1 MSEAYNY
8 PYDPTGAKVTNL
20 VKDFPITL
28 DRTGARAFA
37 LSGPFYGLSLKV
49 RNKLN
54 QSIVLEENK
63 DYRLLYIH
71 EELFGITDGP
81 VFSIVHFY
89 NTEINGDYLADF
101 QMLGGNNQGNASII
115 DQMINNIENDS
126 RDVYLENIID
136 FPSVLPPEGHLHHI
150 ANTYGYE
157 NAIDVFTQILA
168 YLRAADVDLGLN
180 ITNQVNG
187 INDMYNYLLQLI
199 SDLEQTGDDSTQTV
213 SETISDLQDAL
224 ASLAERVATLEFD
237 TKNFATTT
245 TATLDKFNAEI
256 KANRDNL
263 AAYIKSNS
271 EALVVINQTLTVY
284 AEQFTSLNQDISNIL
299 ITLEQHT
306 NTFTNH
312 QSQIDE
318 LKNRAT
324 KNETDIEN
332 LGNLIEYNES
342 RSLIVTWL
350 LDKATTMPLSHSHFV
365 ARHNGNHILPLLT
378 DAPTGHTIRIMC
390 HQGYAPVFVVNK
402 ASTERIQYMGQTDTS
417 VKLQDIYSMTFV
429 KLSSTIWGLYA

>member
-8 PYDPTGAKVTNL
+8 PYDPTGAKVSNL

-28 DRTGARAFA
+28 DRTKARAFA
-37 LSGPFYGLSLKV
+37 LSGPFYGKTLKV
-49 RNKLN
+49 RNTLN

-89 NTEINGDYLADF
+89 NSEINGEYLADF

-150 ANTYGYE
+150 SNTYGYE
-157 NAIDVFTQILA
+157 NAIDVFKQILA

-187 INDMYNYLLQLI
+187 INDKYNYLIQLI
-199 SDLEQTGDDSTQTV
+199 SDLEQTGDDSTQSV
-213 SETISDLQDAL
+213 SETILDLQEAITDL
-224 ASLAERVATLEFD
+224 TERVATLERD
-237 TKNFATTT
+237 TVNFKTVTNS
-245 TATLDKFNAEI
+245 TLDKFNSEI

-263 AAYIKSNS
+263 ATFIGTTNS
-271 EALVVINQTLTVY
+271 AIERIDAVLEVF
-284 AEQFTSLNQDISNIL
+284 AKQFSDLNKDLANIL
-299 ITLEQHT
+299 ITLDQHSS
-306 NTFTNH
+306 TFTNH
-312 QSQIDE
+312 QEQINALKLKIEQNVQAMDALGQRIDE
-318 LKNRAT
+318 
-324 KNETDIEN
+324 NEQK
-332 LGNLIEYNES
+332 
-342 RSLIVTWL
+342 SLLVTWL
-350 LDKATTMPLSHSHFV
+350 LDKATVLPLTHSHFV
-365 ARHNGNHILPLLT
+365 ARHRGNHTLPDLT
-378 DAPTGHTIRIMC
+378 ATPTGHTIRIMK
-390 HQGYAPVFVVNK
+390 HVDIDPIFVVK
-402 ASTERIQYMGQTDTS
+402 KTSSERIQYLGQTDTS
-417 VKLQDIYSMTFV
+417 VKLTDVYSMTFV
-429 KLSSTIWGLYA
+429 KLSSTIWGLYV